1 MESEA
6 QASSPSLSYV
16 SCVAN
21 HTLGHVNQC
30 LAVEELEFKWTL
42 EEIFSATA
50 DKELWQK
57 ILRLNVVHEPCE
69 LIADFA
75 GLHYSPMVNE
85 ISGTP
90 IRGGVSTDQEMIFV
104 EMNVLR
110 AFRQMCAFPGSCLS
124 PLNEELVRE
133 VTYLW
138 SMLMIPGDYCAD
150 LKVFNKWFPALAQ
163 QYDQEGSK
171 GYSHSSQEGNEWKN
185 EKQRKPIKRKTSQQD
200 EREDSDSQAEK
211 QQSDAPTE
219 EAEQKDEWRT
229 DSEEEGAGSDSDP
242 Q

>member
-30 LAVEELEFKWTL
+30 LAVEELEFRWTL
-42 EEIFSATA
+42 EEMFSATA
-50 DKELWQK
+50 DKKLWQK

-85 ISGTP
+85 ISGIP

-110 AFRQMCAFPGSCLS
+110 AFRQMCASPGSCLS

-138 SMLMIPGDYCAD
+138 SMLMIPGDYRAD

-171 GYSHSSQEGNEWKN
+171 GYSHSSQGGM
-185 EKQRKPIKRKTSQQD
+185 KR
-200 EREDSDSQAEK
+200 RV
-211 QQSDAPTE
+211 
-219 EAEQKDEWRT
+219 R
-229 DSEEEGAGSDSDP
+229 DSESPPERRRRL
-242 Q
+242 